1 MSNAVANQSH
11 QPPPVTCAVCHTRLP
26 VGETGTEFF
35 TAGKRESV
43 CETCTPQAFASG
55 WILESEAGIPDA
67 PRRRRRTSVFG
78 RLRRP
83 DAGKGAPE
91 APEPSA
97 EPRPQPRFT
106 GQQGRIL
113 DLITP
118 RGEGPAST
126 STNQELKVSRALEVF
141 NCGEEV
147 QTVAGVAR
155 SLGTPT
161 VTAIPVSKS
170 SIVTITIAWEL
181 SWYRY
186 EVDLSDESSGARLV
200 DRGYDQSELDGREQR
215 DNVRTDSRG
224 RLHLGSAPA

>member
-1 MSNAVANQSH
+1 MSQAVANPSH
-11 QPPPVTCAVCHTRLP
+11 QPPPVTCAVCHLRLP
-26 VGETGTEFF
+26 PDATSTEFF

-43 CETCTPQAFASG
+43 CEACTPEAIAAG
-55 WILESEAGIPDA
+55 WMLEREADVDDA
-67 PRRRRRTSVFG
+67 PRRRRRSSVFS

-83 DAGKGAPE
+83 DSDTPVAEVPE
-91 APEPSA
+91 ASA
-97 EPRPQPRFT
+97 PRYSSQH
-106 GQQGRIL
+106 GRIL
-113 DLITP
+113 HRLTQ

-126 STNQELKVSRALEVF
+126 STNAELKVSRALEVF
-141 NCGEEV
+141 NCGDEI

-186 EVDLSDESSGARLV
+186 EVDLSDESAGARLA

-215 DNVRTDSRG
+215 DNVRTDDRG
-224 RLHLGSAPA
+224 RLHLSRPRTA

>member
-1 MSNAVANQSH
+1 
-11 QPPPVTCAVCHTRLP
+11 VTCAVCHVRLP
-26 VGETGTEFF
+26 SGAASTEFF

-43 CETCTPQAFASG
+43 CEACIPDAIAAG
-55 WILESEAGIPDA
+55 WFLESEADLADA

-83 DAGKGAPE
+83 EGTASAPE
-91 APEPSA
+91 VPEA
-97 EPRPQPRFT
+97 ADAPRFSS
-106 GQQGRIL
+106 QQGRIL
-113 DLITP
+113 DRFTQ

-126 STNQELKVSRALEVF
+126 STNAELKVSRALEVF
-141 NCGEEV
+141 NCGDEI

-186 EVDLSDESSGARLV
+186 EVDLSDESSGARLA

-215 DNVRTDSRG
+215 DNVRTDDRG
-224 RLHLGSAPA
+224 RLHLSRPRTA